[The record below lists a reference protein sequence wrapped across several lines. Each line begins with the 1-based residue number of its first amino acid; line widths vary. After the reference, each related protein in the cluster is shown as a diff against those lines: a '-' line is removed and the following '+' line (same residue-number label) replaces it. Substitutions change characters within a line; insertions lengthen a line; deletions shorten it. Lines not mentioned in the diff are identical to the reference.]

1 MLKLS
6 AQAVLEIVLAFS
18 LLAVFS
24 IPAYADFKLKLKN
37 FSISVEESGRILA
50 ASNVEF
56 ATDAT
61 ADKIHLVELRTSESR
76 PLILVEQTRYT
87 DDSDKPTIE
96 STFLRADGLQIRR
109 LISTD
114 PGDEFLLLK
123 YVLSNPSSGP
133 IDLTGKARPRL
144 LVGGGF
150 SSLEDPGGGYGAWLY
165 SFRHPFLANADRATR
180 LDSDILTAG
189 KQLLADEWFGW
200 TNRYF
205 VVAIRSLNSQW
216 RFQQILSGTDENVL
230 TPDSLLLE
238 LIAESQTLLPG
249 DEIQFQLHG
258 LLIPKKRELLNQD
271 KIQLERLL
279 FMNLWDWFRWLCF
292 GIWIIIDL
300 LFQLCGNWGVT
311 IILLALVIRLV
322 TIPVTRLSL
331 RYQEK
336 SMQQQTRIAPL
347 IREIKE
353 TCKGLEQSK
362 RLIKLY
368 EDEHYDHLAPFKG
381 LMGLF
386 IQIPIFI
393 ALFNILG
400 EAFELRG
407 VDFLWITDL
416 ATSDRLF
423 NFGLDLPYF
432 GSYFNLLPFLMAA
445 ITVLSTWLAARHSG
459 STGTQTGTLFGMAG
473 IFFVLFYSFP
483 SALVLYWMFSNMFQM
498 IQQMIEN
505 REAP

>member
-6 AQAVLEIVLAFS
+6 AQTVLEVVLVFS
-18 LLAVFS
+18 LLAVFNVRV
-24 IPAYADFKLKLKN
+24 YADFQLELKH
-37 FSISVEESGRILA
+37 FSISVKESGSIFA
-50 ASNVEF
+50 ASNEEMV
-56 ATDAT
+56 AGAT
-61 ADKIHLVELRTSESR
+61 ANKIHLVELIVSESQ
-76 PLILVEQTRYT
+76 PLILVDQASYT
-87 DDSDKPTIE
+87 DDYENPIVE
-96 STFLRADGLQIRR
+96 STFLRGDGLQIRR

-114 PGDEFLLLK
+114 PGEESVLLK

-133 IDLTGKARPRL
+133 IDLTGEARLRL
-144 LVGGGF
+144 LVGDGF
-150 SSLEDPGGGYGAWLY
+150 SSLQDPGGGYGAWLY
-165 SFRHPFLANADRATR
+165 SFRHPFMANAARAIR

-189 KQLLADEWFGW
+189 NQFLEDEWFGW
-200 TNRYF
+200 TNRYSA
-205 VVAIRSLNSQW
+205 VAIRSLDSQW
-216 RFQQILSGTDENVL
+216 RFHQTDTAADEEL
-230 TPDSLLLE
+230 LAPDTLLLE
-238 LIAESQTLLPG
+238 LITASQTLLPG
-249 DEIQFQLHG
+249 DEIQFQLQG
-258 LLIPKKRELLNQD
+258 LLIPKKRDLLNQD

-331 RYQEK
+331 RYQEI

-347 IREIKE
+347 IREIKASY
-353 TCKGLEQSK
+353 KGLEQSE

-381 LMGLF
+381 LIGLF

-407 VDFLWITDL
+407 VSFIWIQDL

-423 NFGLDLPYF
+423 NFGVDLPYF

-459 STGTQTGTLFGMAG
+459 SAGTHTGTLFGMAG

-483 SALVLYWMFSNMFQM
+483 AALVLYWMFSNLFQM
-498 IQQMIEN
+498 TQQMIEN
-505 REAP
+505 RKAP